1 MIDQQGFFG
10 TALNGSRDSMTMA
23 RTEYQRLE
31 NQKVQS
37 ALKNLDSIG
46 FGALRHW
53 ETVYQSY

>member
-10 TALNGSRDSMTMA
+10 TALNSSRDSMTMA

-46 FGALRHW
+46 FGVLSHW
-53 ETVYQSY
+53 ETVYQS